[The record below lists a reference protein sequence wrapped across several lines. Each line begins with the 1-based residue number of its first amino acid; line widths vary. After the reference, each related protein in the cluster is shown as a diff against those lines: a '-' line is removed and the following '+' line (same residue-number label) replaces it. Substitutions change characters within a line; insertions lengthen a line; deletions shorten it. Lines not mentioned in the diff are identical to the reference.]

1 MRARKESFNG
11 FASSPPYE
19 DGVPAHKLMELNYK
33 NMIKALVSLED
44 EKNISEEVVLDA
56 LKEAMAK
63 AYKKNAE
70 LQDIDVVAEINEK
83 KKTIDLFQNY
93 TVVPTDDDVEDDELE
108 IGLAEAK
115 VFDANAEVGGII
127 RRPVEMTEMSR
138 AAVSIAKNVLR
149 QKIREAE
156 KVSVYN
162 EFIDKKDEMLLGEV
176 ESVKD
181 KFVLVNLGKTTALM
195 PRSAQIPNE
204 HLREGQQIR
213 VVIKE
218 VNRETKGSQVL
229 VSRAD
234 PMLVKR
240 LFEKEV
246 PEIYD
251 GTVEIKAIAREV
263 GDRTKMAV
271 ISHNP
276 DVDPIGACIGPKG
289 QRVQRIIEEL
299 KGEKID
305 IFTYSDDLTELVRN
319 ALAPA
324 EVIAVLPQSDGHNV
338 LVIVD
343 EDQLSLAIGKRGKN
357 ARLAVK
363 LINRN
368 IDIKTRRDIED
379 MGMDYDAMIAEAEA
393 RREEIRR
400 ENLRRETARKVEE
413 AKAKAAERL
422 EAGMKKLEALGG
434 KAEEEDNDYIPDEMM
449 DTLDDNVYEE
459 IDMTSDEKEEET
471 APVAEPVEVEETPAE
486 EEEIIEPVEETEEVS
501 EEDEEDVIE
510 ENAMEKKPESRKH
523 ANLEEM
529 AANNTYVSR
538 FEKLADTSKPKQD
551 TKFKKRFKKK
561 DEESNYKVSNKEL
574 EKQLKDKLAVSKA
587 AAKPV
592 YTEEEL
598 AEIEAQQE
606 AEEEREYD
614 IDYDE
619 YEDFYDEDD
628 N

>member
-1 MRARKESFNG
+1 
-11 FASSPPYE
+11 
-19 DGVPAHKLMELNYK
+19 MELNYK
-33 NMIKALVSLED
+33 NMLKALALVED
-44 EKNISEEVVLDA
+44 EKNISEEVILDA

-83 KKTIDLFQNY
+83 KKTIDLYQNY
-93 TVVPTDDDVEDDELE
+93 TVVASDDDVEDDELE

-115 VFDANAEVGGII
+115 EYDANAEVGGII

-162 EFIDKKDEMLLGEV
+162 EYIDKKDDMVLGEV

-181 KFVLVNLGKTTALM
+181 KFVLVNLGKATALM

-204 HLREGQQIR
+204 RLREGQQIR

-218 VNRETKGSQVL
+218 VNKETKGSQVL

-305 IFTYSDDLTELVRN
+305 IFTYSDDLTELVKN

-324 EVIAVLPQSDGHNV
+324 SVIAVIPQNDAHNL
-338 LVIVD
+338 LVIVE

-379 MGMDYDAMIAEAEA
+379 MGMDYDALIEEAEA

-400 ENLRRETARKVEE
+400 ENLRRENQRKIEE
-413 AKAKAAERL
+413 AKAKAEERIAEGHR
-422 EAGMKKLEALGG
+422 KLEALGG
-434 KAEEEDNDYIPDEMM
+434 KAEAEDDDFIPDEMM
-449 DTLDDNVYEE
+449 EGLDDRVYES
-459 IDMTSDEKEEET
+459 IDLSTNEESKEEE
-471 APVAEPVEVEETPAE
+471 PVIQEIEEVSEIEEEPAVEVVE
-486 EEEIIEPVEETEEVS
+486 EETEEDT
-501 EEDEEDVIE
+501 EEVFEET
-510 ENAMEKKPESRKH
+510 MEKKPESRKH

-551 TKFKKRFKKK
+551 TKFRKKNRKK
-561 DEESNYKVSNKEL
+561 DEESPYKVSNKEL
-574 EKQLKDKLAVSKA
+574 EKALKDKLAANKA
-587 AAKPV
+587 AAKPI

-598 AEIEAQQE
+598 AEIQAQQE

>member
-1 MRARKESFNG
+1 
-11 FASSPPYE
+11 
-19 DGVPAHKLMELNYK
+19 MELNYK
-33 NMIKALVSLED
+33 NMLKALALVED
-44 EKNISEEVVLDA
+44 EKNISEEVILDA

-83 KKTIDLFQNY
+83 KKTIDLYQNY
-93 TVVPTDDDVEDDELE
+93 TVVASDDDVEDDELE

-115 VFDANAEVGGII
+115 EYDANAEVGGII

-162 EFIDKKDEMLLGEV
+162 EYIDKKDDMVLGEV

-181 KFVLVNLGKTTALM
+181 KFVLVNLGKATALM

-204 HLREGQQIR
+204 RLREGQQIR

-218 VNRETKGSQVL
+218 VNKETKGSQVL

-305 IFTYSDDLTELVRN
+305 IFTYSDDLTELVKN

-324 EVIAVLPQSDGHNV
+324 SVIAVIPQNDAHNL
-338 LVIVD
+338 LVIVE

-379 MGMDYDAMIAEAEA
+379 MGMDYDALIEEAEA

-400 ENLRRETARKVEE
+400 ENLRRENQRKIEE
-413 AKAKAAERL
+413 AKAKAEERIAEGHR
-422 EAGMKKLEALGG
+422 KLEALGG
-434 KAEEEDNDYIPDEMM
+434 KAEAEDDDFIPDEMM
-449 DTLDDNVYEE
+449 EGLDDRVYES
-459 IDMTSDEKEEET
+459 IDLSTNEEGKEEE
-471 APVAEPVEVEETPAE
+471 PVIQEIEEVSEIEEEPAVEVVE
-486 EEEIIEPVEETEEVS
+486 EETEEDT
-501 EEDEEDVIE
+501 EEVFEET
-510 ENAMEKKPESRKH
+510 MEKKPESRKH

-551 TKFKKRFKKK
+551 TKFRKKNRKK
-561 DEESNYKVSNKEL
+561 DEESPYKVSNKEL
-574 EKQLKDKLAVSKA
+574 EKALKDKLAANKA
-587 AAKPV
+587 AAKPI

>member
-1 MRARKESFNG
+1 
-11 FASSPPYE
+11 
-19 DGVPAHKLMELNYK
+19 MELNYK
-33 NMIKALVSLED
+33 NMLKALALVED
-44 EKNISEEVVLDA
+44 EKNISEEVILDA

-83 KKTIDLFQNY
+83 KKTIDLYQNY
-93 TVVPTDDDVEDDELE
+93 TVVASDDDVEDDELE

-115 VFDANAEVGGII
+115 AYDANAQVGGII
-127 RRPVEMTEMSR
+127 RRPVEMTDMSR

-162 EFIDKKDEMLLGEV
+162 EYIDKKDDMVLGEV

-181 KFVLVNLGKTTALM
+181 KFVLVNLGKATALM

-204 HLREGQQIR
+204 RLREGQQIR

-218 VNRETKGSQVL
+218 VNKETKGSQVL

-305 IFTYSDDLTELVRN
+305 IFTYSDDLTELVKN

-324 EVIAVLPQSDGHNV
+324 SVIAVIPQSDAHNL
-338 LVIVD
+338 LVIVE

-379 MGMDYDAMIAEAEA
+379 MGMDYDALIEEAEA

-400 ENLRRETARKVEE
+400 ENLRRENQRKIEE
-413 AKAKAAERL
+413 AKAKAEERIAEGHR
-422 EAGMKKLEALGG
+422 KLEALGG
-434 KAEEEDNDYIPDEMM
+434 KAEAEDDDFIPDEMM
-449 DTLDDNVYEE
+449 EGLDDRLYES
-459 IDMTSDEKEEET
+459 IDLSTNEEGKEEE
-471 APVAEPVEVEETPAE
+471 PVIQEIEEVSETEEEPAVEVVE
-486 EEEIIEPVEETEEVS
+486 EETEEDT
-501 EEDEEDVIE
+501 EEVFEET
-510 ENAMEKKPESRKH
+510 MEKKPESRKH

-551 TKFKKRFKKK
+551 TKFRKKNRKK
-561 DEESNYKVSNKEL
+561 DEESPYKVSNKEL
-574 EKQLKDKLAVSKA
+574 EKALKDKLAANKA
-587 AAKPV
+587 AAKPI

>member
-1 MRARKESFNG
+1 
-11 FASSPPYE
+11 
-19 DGVPAHKLMELNYK
+19 MELNYK
-33 NMIKALVSLED
+33 NMLKALALVED
-44 EKNISEEVVLDA
+44 EKNISEEVILDA

-83 KKTIDLFQNY
+83 KKTIDLYQNY
-93 TVVPTDDDVEDDELE
+93 TVVASDDDVEDDELE

-115 VFDANAEVGGII
+115 AYDANAEVGGII

-162 EFIDKKDEMLLGEV
+162 EYIDKKDDMVLGEV

-181 KFVLVNLGKTTALM
+181 KFVLVNLGKATALM

-204 HLREGQQIR
+204 RLREGQQIR

-218 VNRETKGSQVL
+218 VNKETKGSQVL

-305 IFTYSDDLTELVRN
+305 IFTYSDDLTELVKN

-324 EVIAVLPQSDGHNV
+324 SVIAVIPQSDAHNL
-338 LVIVD
+338 LVIVE

-379 MGMDYDAMIAEAEA
+379 MGMDYDALIEEAEA

-400 ENLRRETARKVEE
+400 ENLRRENQRKIEE
-413 AKAKAAERL
+413 AKAKAEERIAEGHR
-422 EAGMKKLEALGG
+422 KLEALGG
-434 KAEEEDNDYIPDEMM
+434 KAEAEDDDFIPDEMM
-449 DTLDDNVYEE
+449 EGLDDRVYES
-459 IDMTSDEKEEET
+459 IDLSTNEEGKEEE
-471 APVAEPVEVEETPAE
+471 PVIQEIEEVSEIEEEPAVEVVE
-486 EEEIIEPVEETEEVS
+486 EETEEDT
-501 EEDEEDVIE
+501 EEVFEET
-510 ENAMEKKPESRKH
+510 MEKKPESRKH

-551 TKFKKRFKKK
+551 TKFRKKNRKK
-561 DEESNYKVSNKEL
+561 DEESPYKVSNKEL
-574 EKQLKDKLAVSKA
+574 EKALKDKLAANKA
-587 AAKPV
+587 AAKPI

>member
-1 MRARKESFNG
+1 
-11 FASSPPYE
+11 
-19 DGVPAHKLMELNYK
+19 MELNYK
-33 NMIKALVSLED
+33 NMIKALALVED
-44 EKNISEEVVLDA
+44 EKNISEEVILDA

-83 KKTIDLFQNY
+83 KKTIDLYQNY
-93 TVVPTDDDVEDDELE
+93 TVVASDDDVEDDELE

-115 VFDANAEVGGII
+115 AYDANAEVGGII
-127 RRPVEMTEMSR
+127 RRPVEMTDMSR

-162 EFIDKKDEMLLGEV
+162 EYIDKKDDMVLGEV

-181 KFVLVNLGKTTALM
+181 KFVLVNLGKATALM

-204 HLREGQQIR
+204 RLREGQQIR

-218 VNRETKGSQVL
+218 VNKETKGSQVL

-305 IFTYSDDLTELVRN
+305 IFTYSDDLTELVKN

-324 EVIAVLPQSDGHNV
+324 SVIAVIPQSDAHNL
-338 LVIVD
+338 LVIVE

-379 MGMDYDAMIAEAEA
+379 MGMDYDALIEEAEA

-400 ENLRRETARKVEE
+400 ENLRRENQRKIEE
-413 AKAKAAERL
+413 AKAKAEERIAEGHR
-422 EAGMKKLEALGG
+422 KLEALGG
-434 KAEEEDNDYIPDEMM
+434 KAEAEDDDFIPDEMM
-449 DTLDDNVYEE
+449 EGLDDRVYES
-459 IDMTSDEKEEET
+459 IDLSTNEEGKEEE
-471 APVAEPVEVEETPAE
+471 PVIQEIEEVSETEEEPAVEVVE
-486 EEEIIEPVEETEEVS
+486 EETEEDT
-501 EEDEEDVIE
+501 EEVFEET
-510 ENAMEKKPESRKH
+510 MEKKPESRKH

-551 TKFKKRFKKK
+551 TKFRKKNRKK
-561 DEESNYKVSNKEL
+561 DEESPYKVSNKEL
-574 EKQLKDKLAVSKA
+574 EKALKDKLAANKA
-587 AAKPV
+587 AAKPI

>member
-1 MRARKESFNG
+1 
-11 FASSPPYE
+11 
-19 DGVPAHKLMELNYK
+19 MELNYK
-33 NMIKALVSLED
+33 NMLKALALVED
-44 EKNISEEVVLDA
+44 EKNISEEVILDA

-83 KKTIDLFQNY
+83 KKTIDLYQNY
-93 TVVPTDDDVEDDELE
+93 TVVASDDDVEDDELE

-115 VFDANAEVGGII
+115 AYDANAEVGGII

-162 EFIDKKDEMLLGEV
+162 EYIDKKDDMVLGEV

-181 KFVLVNLGKTTALM
+181 KFVLVNLGKATALM

-204 HLREGQQIR
+204 RLREGQQIR

-218 VNRETKGSQVL
+218 VNKETKGSQVL

-305 IFTYSDDLTELVRN
+305 IFTYSDDLTELVKN

-324 EVIAVLPQSDGHNV
+324 SVIAVIPQSDAHNL
-338 LVIVD
+338 LVIVE

-379 MGMDYDAMIAEAEA
+379 MGMDYDALIEEAEA
-393 RREEIRR
+393 RREEIIR
-400 ENLRRETARKVEE
+400 ENLRRENQRKIEE
-413 AKAKAAERL
+413 AKAKAEERIAEGHR
-422 EAGMKKLEALGG
+422 KLEALGG
-434 KAEEEDNDYIPDEMM
+434 KAEAEDDDFIPDEMM
-449 DTLDDNVYEE
+449 EGLDDRVYES
-459 IDMTSDEKEEET
+459 IDLSTNEEGKEEE
-471 APVAEPVEVEETPAE
+471 PVIQEIEEVSETEEEPAVEVVE
-486 EEEIIEPVEETEEVS
+486 EETEEDT
-501 EEDEEDVIE
+501 EEVFEET
-510 ENAMEKKPESRKH
+510 MEKKPESRKH

-551 TKFKKRFKKK
+551 TKFRKKNRKK
-561 DEESNYKVSNKEL
+561 DEESPYKVSNKEL
-574 EKQLKDKLAVSKA
+574 EKALKDKLAANKA
-587 AAKPV
+587 AAKPI

>member
-1 MRARKESFNG
+1 
-11 FASSPPYE
+11 
-19 DGVPAHKLMELNYK
+19 MELNYK
-33 NMIKALVSLED
+33 NMLKALALVED
-44 EKNISEEVVLDA
+44 EKNISEEVILDA

-83 KKTIDLFQNY
+83 KKTIDLYQNY
-93 TVVPTDDDVEDDELE
+93 TVVASDDDVEDDELE

-115 VFDANAEVGGII
+115 AYDANAEVGGII

-162 EFIDKKDEMLLGEV
+162 EYIDKKDDMVLGEV

-181 KFVLVNLGKTTALM
+181 KFVLVNLGKATALM

-204 HLREGQQIR
+204 RLREGQQIR

-218 VNRETKGSQVL
+218 VNKETKGSQVL

-305 IFTYSDDLTELVRN
+305 IFTYSDDLTELVKN

-324 EVIAVLPQSDGHNV
+324 SVIAVIPQSDVHNL
-338 LVIVD
+338 LVIVE

-379 MGMDYDAMIAEAEA
+379 MGMDYDALIEEAEA

-400 ENLRRETARKVEE
+400 ENLRRENQRKIEE
-413 AKAKAAERL
+413 AKAKAEERIAEGHR
-422 EAGMKKLEALGG
+422 KLEALGG
-434 KAEEEDNDYIPDEMM
+434 KAEAEDDDFIPDEMM
-449 DTLDDNVYEE
+449 EGLDDRVYES
-459 IDMTSDEKEEET
+459 IDLSTNEEGKEEE
-471 APVAEPVEVEETPAE
+471 PVIQEIEEVSETEEEPAVEVVE
-486 EEEIIEPVEETEEVS
+486 EETEEDT
-501 EEDEEDVIE
+501 EEVFEET
-510 ENAMEKKPESRKH
+510 MEKKPESRKH

-551 TKFKKRFKKK
+551 TKFRKKNRKK
-561 DEESNYKVSNKEL
+561 DEESPYKVSNKEL
-574 EKQLKDKLAVSKA
+574 EKALKDKLAANKA
-587 AAKPV
+587 AAKPI

>member
-1 MRARKESFNG
+1 
-11 FASSPPYE
+11 
-19 DGVPAHKLMELNYK
+19 MELNYK
-33 NMIKALVSLED
+33 NMLKALALVED
-44 EKNISEEVVLDA
+44 EKNISEEVILDA

-83 KKTIDLFQNY
+83 KKTIDLYQNY
-93 TVVPTDDDVEDDELE
+93 TVVASDDDVEDDELE

-115 VFDANAEVGGII
+115 AYDANAEVGGII

-162 EFIDKKDEMLLGEV
+162 EYIDKKDDMVLGEV

-181 KFVLVNLGKTTALM
+181 KFVLVNLGKATALM

-204 HLREGQQIR
+204 RLREGQQIR

-218 VNRETKGSQVL
+218 VNKETKGSQVL

-305 IFTYSDDLTELVRN
+305 IFTYSDDLTELVKN

-324 EVIAVLPQSDGHNV
+324 SVIAVIPQSDAHN
-338 LVIVD
+338 LLIIVE

-379 MGMDYDAMIAEAEA
+379 MGMDYDALIEEAEA

-400 ENLRRETARKVEE
+400 ENLRRENQRKIEE
-413 AKAKAAERL
+413 AKAKAEERIAEGHR
-422 EAGMKKLEALGG
+422 KLEALGG
-434 KAEEEDNDYIPDEMM
+434 KAEAEDDDFIPDEMM
-449 DTLDDNVYEE
+449 EGLDDRVYES
-459 IDMTSDEKEEET
+459 IDLSTNEEGKEEE
-471 APVAEPVEVEETPAE
+471 PVIQEIEEVSETEEEPAVEVVE
-486 EEEIIEPVEETEEVS
+486 EETEEDT
-501 EEDEEDVIE
+501 EEVFEET
-510 ENAMEKKPESRKH
+510 MEKKPESRKH

-551 TKFKKRFKKK
+551 TKFRKKNRKK
-561 DEESNYKVSNKEL
+561 DEESPYKVSNKEL
-574 EKQLKDKLAVSKA
+574 EKALKDKLAANKA
-587 AAKPV
+587 AAKPI

>member
-1 MRARKESFNG
+1 
-11 FASSPPYE
+11 
-19 DGVPAHKLMELNYK
+19 MELNYK
-33 NMIKALVSLED
+33 NMIKALSLVED
-44 EKNISEEVVLDA
+44 EKNISEDVILDA

-93 TVVPTDDDVEDDELE
+93 VVVPSDDDVEDDELE

-115 VFDANAEVGGII
+115 EYDPDVEVGGTI

-156 KVSVYN
+156 KVAVYD
-162 EFIDKKDEMLLGEV
+162 EYIDKKDEMVLGEV

-204 HLREGQQIR
+204 YLREGQQIR

-289 QRVQRIIEEL
+289 QRVQKIIEEL

-324 EVIAVLPQSDGHNV
+324 EVIAVIPREDSHNL

-343 EDQLSLAIGKRGKN
+343 ESQLSLAIGKRGKN

-368 IDIKTRRDIED
+368 IDIKTKKDIEE
-379 MGMDYDAMIAEAEA
+379 MGLDYDEMIASAEA
-393 RREEIRR
+393 RREEIRL
-400 ENLRRETARKVEE
+400 ENLRKENLRKVEE
-413 AKAKAAERL
+413 AKAQAEERIAA
-422 EAGMKKLEALGG
+422 GVKKLEKLGS
-434 KAEEEDNDYIPDEMM
+434 KADMEDEGFIPEEMQEV
-449 DTLDDNVYEE
+449 LSDNVYNEME
-459 IDMTSDEKEEET
+459 NSADKEETVESEQ
-471 APVAEPVEVEETPAE
+471 AEESAVEPVTETEETPVSEESAE
-486 EEEIIEPVEETEEVS
+486 LEESEEETEES
-501 EEDEEDVIE
+501 
-510 ENAMEKKPESRKH
+510 AEKKAESRKH

-551 TKFKKRFKKK
+551 TKFKKKFKKK
-561 DEESNYKVSNKEL
+561 DEENPYKVSNKEL
-574 EKQLKDKLAVSKA
+574 EKQLKDKLANKNA
-587 AAKPV
+587 NKPV
-592 YTEEEL
+592 YTDEEL

-606 AEEEREYD
+606 AEEQKEYD

>member
-1 MRARKESFNG
+1 
-11 FASSPPYE
+11 
-19 DGVPAHKLMELNYK
+19 MELNYK
-33 NMIKALVSLED
+33 NMLKALALVED
-44 EKNISEEVVLDA
+44 EKNISEEVILDA

-83 KKTIDLFQNY
+83 KKTIDLYQNY
-93 TVVPTDDDVEDDELE
+93 TVVASDDDVEDDELE

-115 VFDANAEVGGII
+115 AYDANAEVGGII
-127 RRPVEMTEMSR
+127 RRPVEMTDMSR

-162 EFIDKKDEMLLGEV
+162 EYIDKKDDMVLGEV

-181 KFVLVNLGKTTALM
+181 KFVLVNLGKATALM

-204 HLREGQQIR
+204 RLREGQQIR

-218 VNRETKGSQVL
+218 VNKETKGSQVL

-305 IFTYSDDLTELVRN
+305 IFTYSDDLTELVKN

-324 EVIAVLPQSDGHNV
+324 SVIAVIPQSDAHNL
-338 LVIVD
+338 LVIVE

-379 MGMDYDAMIAEAEA
+379 MGMDYDALIEEAEA

-400 ENLRRETARKVEE
+400 ENLRRENQRKIEE
-413 AKAKAAERL
+413 AKAMAEERIA
-422 EAGMKKLEALGG
+422 EGHRKLEALGG
-434 KAEEEDNDYIPDEMM
+434 KAEAEDDDFIPDEMM
-449 DTLDDNVYEE
+449 EGLDDRVYES
-459 IDMTSDEKEEET
+459 IDLSTNEEGKEEE
-471 APVAEPVEVEETPAE
+471 PVIQEIEEVSETEEEPAVEVVE
-486 EEEIIEPVEETEEVS
+486 EETEEDT
-501 EEDEEDVIE
+501 EEVFEET
-510 ENAMEKKPESRKH
+510 MEKKPESRKH

-551 TKFKKRFKKK
+551 TKFRKKNRKK
-561 DEESNYKVSNKEL
+561 DEESPYKVSNKEL
-574 EKQLKDKLAVSKA
+574 EKALKDKLAANKA
-587 AAKPV
+587 AAKPI

>member
-1 MRARKESFNG
+1 
-11 FASSPPYE
+11 
-19 DGVPAHKLMELNYK
+19 MELNYK
-33 NMIKALVSLED
+33 NMLKALALVED
-44 EKNISEEVVLDA
+44 EKNISEEVILDA

-83 KKTIDLFQNY
+83 KKTIDLYQNY
-93 TVVPTDDDVEDDELE
+93 TVVASDDDVEDDELE

-115 VFDANAEVGGII
+115 EYDANAQVGGII

-162 EFIDKKDEMLLGEV
+162 EYIDKKDDMVLGEV

-181 KFVLVNLGKTTALM
+181 KFVLVNLGKATALM

-204 HLREGQQIR
+204 RLREGQQIR

-218 VNRETKGSQVL
+218 VNKETKGSQVL

-305 IFTYSDDLTELVRN
+305 IFTYSDDLTELVKN

-324 EVIAVLPQSDGHNV
+324 SVIAVIPQSDAHNL
-338 LVIVD
+338 LVIVE

-379 MGMDYDAMIAEAEA
+379 MGMDYDALIEEAEA

-400 ENLRRETARKVEE
+400 ENLRRENQRKIEE
-413 AKAKAAERL
+413 AKAKAEERIAEGHR
-422 EAGMKKLEALGG
+422 KLEALGG
-434 KAEEEDNDYIPDEMM
+434 KAEAEDDDFIPDEMM
-449 DTLDDNVYEE
+449 EGLDDRVYES
-459 IDMTSDEKEEET
+459 IDLSTNEEGKEEE
-471 APVAEPVEVEETPAE
+471 PVIQEIEEVSETEEEPAVEVVE
-486 EEEIIEPVEETEEVS
+486 EETEEDT
-501 EEDEEDVIE
+501 EEVFEET
-510 ENAMEKKPESRKH
+510 MEKKPESRKH

-551 TKFKKRFKKK
+551 TKFRKKNRKK
-561 DEESNYKVSNKEL
+561 DEESPYKVSNKEL
-574 EKQLKDKLAVSKA
+574 EKALKDKLAANKA
-587 AAKPV
+587 AAKPI

-598 AEIEAQQE
+598 AEIQAQQE

>member
-1 MRARKESFNG
+1 
-11 FASSPPYE
+11 
-19 DGVPAHKLMELNYK
+19 MELNYK
-33 NMIKALVSLED
+33 NMLKALALVED
-44 EKNISEEVVLDA
+44 EKNISEEVILDA

-83 KKTIDLFQNY
+83 KKTIDLYQNY
-93 TVVPTDDDVEDDELE
+93 TVVASDDDVEDDELE

-115 VFDANAEVGGII
+115 AYDANAEVGGII

-162 EFIDKKDEMLLGEV
+162 EYIDKKDDMVLGEV

-181 KFVLVNLGKTTALM
+181 KFVLVNLGKATALM

-204 HLREGQQIR
+204 RLREGQQIR

-218 VNRETKGSQVL
+218 VNKETKGSQVL

-305 IFTYSDDLTELVRN
+305 IFTYSDDLTELVKN

-324 EVIAVLPQSDGHNV
+324 SVIAVIPQSDAHNL
-338 LVIVD
+338 LVIVE

-379 MGMDYDAMIAEAEA
+379 MGMDYDALIEEAEA

-400 ENLRRETARKVEE
+400 ENLRRENQRKIEE
-413 AKAKAAERL
+413 AKAKAEERIAEGHR
-422 EAGMKKLEALGG
+422 KLEALGG
-434 KAEEEDNDYIPDEMM
+434 KAEAEDDDFIPDEMM
-449 DTLDDNVYEE
+449 EGLDDRVYES
-459 IDMTSDEKEEET
+459 IDLSTNEEGKEEE
-471 APVAEPVEVEETPAE
+471 PVIQ
-486 EEEIIEPVEETEEVS
+486 EIEEVS
-501 EEDEEDVIE
+501 EIEEEPAVEVVEEDTE
-510 ENAMEKKPESRKH
+510 EDTEEVFEETMEKKPESRKH

-551 TKFKKRFKKK
+551 TKFRKKNRKK
-561 DEESNYKVSNKEL
+561 DEESPYKVSNKEL
-574 EKQLKDKLAVSKA
+574 EKALKDKLAANKA
-587 AAKPV
+587 AAKPI

>member
-1 MRARKESFNG
+1 
-11 FASSPPYE
+11 
-19 DGVPAHKLMELNYK
+19 MELNYK
-33 NMIKALVSLED
+33 NMLKALALVED
-44 EKNISEEVVLDA
+44 EKNISEEVILDA

-83 KKTIDLFQNY
+83 KKTIDLYQNY
-93 TVVPTDDDVEDDELE
+93 TVVASDDDVEDDELE

-115 VFDANAEVGGII
+115 AYDANAEVGGII
-127 RRPVEMTEMSR
+127 RRPVEMTDMSR

-162 EFIDKKDEMLLGEV
+162 EYIDKKDDMVLGEV

-181 KFVLVNLGKTTALM
+181 KFVLVNLGKATALM

-204 HLREGQQIR
+204 RLREGQQIR

-218 VNRETKGSQVL
+218 VNKETKGSQVL

-305 IFTYSDDLTELVRN
+305 IFTYSDDLTELVKN

-324 EVIAVLPQSDGHNV
+324 SVIAVIPQSDAHNL
-338 LVIVD
+338 LVIVE

-379 MGMDYDAMIAEAEA
+379 MGMDYDALIEEAEA

-400 ENLRRETARKVEE
+400 ENLRRENQRKIEE
-413 AKAKAAERL
+413 AKAKAEERIAEGHR
-422 EAGMKKLEALGG
+422 KLEALGG
-434 KAEEEDNDYIPDEMM
+434 KAEAEDDDFIPDEMM
-449 DTLDDNVYEE
+449 EGLDDRVYES
-459 IDMTSDEKEEET
+459 IDLSTNEEGKEEE
-471 APVAEPVEVEETPAE
+471 PVIQEIEEVSETEEEPAVEVVE
-486 EEEIIEPVEETEEVS
+486 EETEEDT
-501 EEDEEDVIE
+501 EEVFEET
-510 ENAMEKKPESRKH
+510 MEKKPESRKH

-529 AANNTYVSR
+529 ADNNTYVSR

-551 TKFKKRFKKK
+551 TKFRKKNRKK
-561 DEESNYKVSNKEL
+561 DEESPYKVSNKEL
-574 EKQLKDKLAVSKA
+574 EKALKDKLAANKA
-587 AAKPV
+587 AAKPI

-598 AEIEAQQE
+598 AEIQAQQE

>member
-1 MRARKESFNG
+1 
-11 FASSPPYE
+11 
-19 DGVPAHKLMELNYK
+19 MELNYK
-33 NMIKALVSLED
+33 NMLKALALVED
-44 EKNISEEVVLDA
+44 EKNISEEVILDA

-83 KKTIDLFQNY
+83 KKTIDLYQNY
-93 TVVPTDDDVEDDELE
+93 TVVASDDDVEDDELE

-115 VFDANAEVGGII
+115 AYDANAQVGGII

-162 EFIDKKDEMLLGEV
+162 EYIDKKDDMVLGEV

-181 KFVLVNLGKTTALM
+181 KFVLVNLGKATALM

-204 HLREGQQIR
+204 RLREGQQIR

-218 VNRETKGSQVL
+218 VNKETKGSQVL

-305 IFTYSDDLTELVRN
+305 IFTYSDDLTELVKN

-324 EVIAVLPQSDGHNV
+324 SVIAVIPQSDAHNL
-338 LVIVD
+338 LVIVE

-379 MGMDYDAMIAEAEA
+379 MGMDYDALIEEAEA

-400 ENLRRETARKVEE
+400 ENLRRENQRKIEE
-413 AKAKAAERL
+413 AKAKAEERIAEGHR
-422 EAGMKKLEALGG
+422 KLEALGG
-434 KAEEEDNDYIPDEMM
+434 KAEAEDDDFIPDEMM
-449 DTLDDNVYEE
+449 EGLDDRVYES
-459 IDMTSDEKEEET
+459 IDLSANEEGKEEE
-471 APVAEPVEVEETPAE
+471 PVIQEIEEVSETEEEPAVEVVE
-486 EEEIIEPVEETEEVS
+486 EETEEDT
-501 EEDEEDVIE
+501 EEVFEET
-510 ENAMEKKPESRKH
+510 MEKKPESRKH

-551 TKFKKRFKKK
+551 TKFRKKNRKK
-561 DEESNYKVSNKEL
+561 DEESPYKVSNKEL
-574 EKQLKDKLAVSKA
+574 EKALKDKLAANKA
-587 AAKPV
+587 AAKPI

-598 AEIEAQQE
+598 AEIQAQQE

>member
-1 MRARKESFNG
+1 
-11 FASSPPYE
+11 
-19 DGVPAHKLMELNYK
+19 MELNYK
-33 NMIKALVSLED
+33 NMLKALALVED
-44 EKNISEEVVLDA
+44 EKNISEEVILDA

-83 KKTIDLFQNY
+83 KKTIDLYQNY
-93 TVVPTDDDVEDDELE
+93 TVVASDDDVEDDELE

-115 VFDANAEVGGII
+115 AYDANAQVGGII
-127 RRPVEMTEMSR
+127 RRPVEMTDMSR

-162 EFIDKKDEMLLGEV
+162 EYIDKKDDMVLGEV

-181 KFVLVNLGKTTALM
+181 KFVLVNLGKATALM

-204 HLREGQQIR
+204 RLREGQQIR

-218 VNRETKGSQVL
+218 VNKETKGSQVL

-305 IFTYSDDLTELVRN
+305 IFTYSDDLTELVKN

-324 EVIAVLPQSDGHNV
+324 SVIAVIPQSDAHNL
-338 LVIVD
+338 LVIVE

-379 MGMDYDAMIAEAEA
+379 MGMDYDALIEEAEA

-400 ENLRRETARKVEE
+400 ENLRRENQRKIEE
-413 AKAKAAERL
+413 AKAKAEERIAEGHR
-422 EAGMKKLEALGG
+422 KLEALGG
-434 KAEEEDNDYIPDEMM
+434 KAEAEDDDFIPDEMM
-449 DTLDDNVYEE
+449 EGLDDRVYES
-459 IDMTSDEKEEET
+459 IDLSANEEGKEEE
-471 APVAEPVEVEETPAE
+471 PVIQEIEEVSETEEEPAVEVVE
-486 EEEIIEPVEETEEVS
+486 EETEEDT
-501 EEDEEDVIE
+501 EEVFEET
-510 ENAMEKKPESRKH
+510 MEKKPESRKH

-551 TKFKKRFKKK
+551 TKFRKKNRKK
-561 DEESNYKVSNKEL
+561 DEESPYKVSNKEL
-574 EKQLKDKLAVSKA
+574 EKALKDKLAANKA
-587 AAKPV
+587 AAKPI

>member
-1 MRARKESFNG
+1 
-11 FASSPPYE
+11 
-19 DGVPAHKLMELNYK
+19 MELNYK
-33 NMIKALVSLED
+33 NMIKAFSLVED
-44 EKNISEEVVLDA
+44 EKNISEEVIREA

-83 KKTIDLFQNY
+83 KKTIDLYQNY
-93 TVVPTDDDVEDDELE
+93 TVVASDDDVEDDELE

-115 VFDANAEVGGII
+115 EYDANAEVGGII

-162 EFIDKKDEMLLGEV
+162 EYIDKKDEMVLGEV

-204 HLREGQQIR
+204 YLREGQQVR

-271 ISHNP
+271 VSHNP

-289 QRVQRIIEEL
+289 SRVQKIIEEL

-305 IFTYSDDLTELVRN
+305 IFTYSDDLTELVKN

-324 EVIAVLPQSDGHNV
+324 EVIAVIPREDSHNL

-343 EDQLSLAIGKRGKN
+343 ESQLSLAIGKRGKN

-363 LINRN
+363 LINHN
-368 IDIKTRRDIED
+368 IDIKTRKDVEA
-379 MGMDYDAMIAEAEA
+379 MGLDYDALVAEAEA
-393 RREEIRR
+393 RREEIRL
-400 ENLRRETARKVEE
+400 ENLRKENLRKQEE
-413 AKAKAAERL
+413 AKAKVDERIAEG
-422 EAGMKKLEALGG
+422 AKKLERLGNSAE
-434 KAEEEDNDYIPDEMM
+434 AEEDGFIPEEMQEEI
-449 DTLDDNVYEE
+449 TDNVYTEM
-459 IDMTSDEKEEET
+459 DMNTSDKEENEETNEVIETVHEET
-471 APVAEPVEVEETPAE
+471 AEENTDEEVTSAEVVEEENTD
-486 EEEIIEPVEETEEVS
+486 
-501 EEDEEDVIE
+501 ED
-510 ENAMEKKPESRKH
+510 MEKKTESRKH

-538 FEKLADTSKPKQD
+538 FEKLADTNKPKQD
-551 TKFKKRFKKK
+551 TKFKKKFKKK
-561 DEESNYKVSNKEL
+561 DEESPYKVSNKEL
-574 EKQLKDKLAVSKA
+574 EKQLKDKLANKEA
-587 AAKPV
+587 NKPI

-598 AEIEAQQE
+598 AEIEAQRE
-606 AEEEREYD
+606 AEEEKEYD

>member
-1 MRARKESFNG
+1 
-11 FASSPPYE
+11 
-19 DGVPAHKLMELNYK
+19 MELNYK
-33 NMIKALVSLED
+33 NMLKALALVED
-44 EKNISEEVVLDA
+44 EKNISEEVILDA

-83 KKTIDLFQNY
+83 KKTIDLYQNY
-93 TVVPTDDDVEDDELE
+93 TVVASDDDVEDDELE

-115 VFDANAEVGGII
+115 AYDANAEVGGII

-162 EFIDKKDEMLLGEV
+162 EYIDKKDDMVLGEV

-181 KFVLVNLGKTTALM
+181 KFVLVNLGKATALM

-204 HLREGQQIR
+204 RLREGQQIR

-218 VNRETKGSQVL
+218 VNKETKGSQVL

-305 IFTYSDDLTELVRN
+305 IFTYSDDLTELVKN

-324 EVIAVLPQSDGHNV
+324 SVIAVIPQSDAHNL
-338 LVIVD
+338 LVIVE

-379 MGMDYDAMIAEAEA
+379 MGMNYDALIEEAEA

-400 ENLRRETARKVEE
+400 ENLRRENQRKIEE
-413 AKAKAAERL
+413 AKAKAEERIAEGHR
-422 EAGMKKLEALGG
+422 KLEALGG
-434 KAEEEDNDYIPDEMM
+434 KAEAEDDDFIPDEMM
-449 DTLDDNVYEE
+449 EGLDDRVYES
-459 IDMTSDEKEEET
+459 IDLSTNEEGKEEE
-471 APVAEPVEVEETPAE
+471 PVIQEIEEVSEIEEEPAVEVVE
-486 EEEIIEPVEETEEVS
+486 EETEEDT
-501 EEDEEDVIE
+501 EEVFEET
-510 ENAMEKKPESRKH
+510 MEKKPESRKH

-551 TKFKKRFKKK
+551 TKFRKKNRKK
-561 DEESNYKVSNKEL
+561 DEESPYKVSNKEL
-574 EKQLKDKLAVSKA
+574 EKALKDKLAANKA
-587 AAKPV
+587 AAKPI

>member
-1 MRARKESFNG
+1 
-11 FASSPPYE
+11 
-19 DGVPAHKLMELNYK
+19 MELNYK
-33 NMIKALVSLED
+33 NMLKALALVED
-44 EKNISEEVVLDA
+44 EKNISEEVILDA

-83 KKTIDLFQNY
+83 KKTIDLYQNY
-93 TVVPTDDDVEDDELE
+93 TVVASDDDVEDDELE

-115 VFDANAEVGGII
+115 AYDANAEVGGII

-162 EFIDKKDEMLLGEV
+162 EYIDKKDDMVLGEV

-181 KFVLVNLGKTTALM
+181 KFVLVNLGKATALM

-204 HLREGQQIR
+204 RLREGQQIR

-218 VNRETKGSQVL
+218 VNKETKGSQVL

-305 IFTYSDDLTELVRN
+305 IFTYSDDLTELVKN

-324 EVIAVLPQSDGHNV
+324 SVIAVIPQSDAHNL
-338 LVIVD
+338 LVIVE

-393 RREEIRR
+393 RREEIRL
-400 ENLRRETARKVEE
+400 ENLRRENARKVEE
-413 AKAKAAERL
+413 AKAKAEERIA
-422 EAGMKKLEALGG
+422 AGHRKLEALGG
-434 KAEEEDNDYIPDEMM
+434 KAMAEDDDFIPDEMM
-449 DTLDDNVYEE
+449 EGLDDRVYES
-459 IDMTSDEKEEET
+459 IDLSANEEGKEEE
-471 APVAEPVEVEETPAE
+471 PVIQEIEEVSETEEEPAVEVVE
-486 EEEIIEPVEETEEVS
+486 EETEEDT
-501 EEDEEDVIE
+501 EEVFEET
-510 ENAMEKKPESRKH
+510 MEKKPESRKH

-551 TKFKKRFKKK
+551 TKFRKKNRKK
-561 DEESNYKVSNKEL
+561 DEESPYKVSNKEL
-574 EKQLKDKLAVSKA
+574 EKALKDKLAANKA
-587 AAKPV
+587 AAKPI

>member
-1 MRARKESFNG
+1 
-11 FASSPPYE
+11 
-19 DGVPAHKLMELNYK
+19 MELNYK
-33 NMIKALVSLED
+33 NMLKALALVED
-44 EKNISEEVVLDA
+44 EKNISEEVILDA

-83 KKTIDLFQNY
+83 KKTIDLYQNY
-93 TVVPTDDDVEDDELE
+93 TVVASDDDVEDDELE

-115 VFDANAEVGGII
+115 AYDANAQVGGII

-162 EFIDKKDEMLLGEV
+162 EYIDKKDDMVLGEV

-181 KFVLVNLGKTTALM
+181 KFVLVNLGKATALM

-204 HLREGQQIR
+204 RLREGQQIR

-218 VNRETKGSQVL
+218 VNKETKGSQVL

-305 IFTYSDDLTELVRN
+305 IFTYSDDLTELVKN

-324 EVIAVLPQSDGHNV
+324 SVIAVIPQSDAHNL
-338 LVIVD
+338 LVIVE

-379 MGMDYDAMIAEAEA
+379 MGMDYDALIEEAEA

-400 ENLRRETARKVEE
+400 ENLRRENQRKIEE
-413 AKAKAAERL
+413 AKAKAEERIAEGHR
-422 EAGMKKLEALGG
+422 KLEALGG
-434 KAEEEDNDYIPDEMM
+434 KAEAEDDDFIPDEMM
-449 DTLDDNVYEE
+449 EGLDDRVYES
-459 IDMTSDEKEEET
+459 IDLSTNEEGKEEE
-471 APVAEPVEVEETPAE
+471 PVIQEIEEVSEIEEEPAVEVVE
-486 EEEIIEPVEETEEVS
+486 EETEEDT
-501 EEDEEDVIE
+501 EEVFEET
-510 ENAMEKKPESRKH
+510 MEKKPESRKH

-551 TKFKKRFKKK
+551 TKFRKKNRKK
-561 DEESNYKVSNKEL
+561 DEESPYKVSNKEL
-574 EKQLKDKLAVSKA
+574 EKALKDKLAANKA
-587 AAKPV
+587 AAKPI

>member
-1 MRARKESFNG
+1 
-11 FASSPPYE
+11 
-19 DGVPAHKLMELNYK
+19 MELNYK
-33 NMIKALVSLED
+33 NMIKALALVED
-44 EKNISEEVVLDA
+44 EKNISEEVILDA

-83 KKTIDLFQNY
+83 KKTIDLYQNY
-93 TVVPTDDDVEDDELE
+93 TVVASDDDVEDDELE

-115 VFDANAEVGGII
+115 EYDSNAEVGGTI

-162 EFIDKKDEMLLGEV
+162 EYIDKKDDMVLGEV

-181 KFVLVNLGKTTALM
+181 KFILVNLGKTTALM

-204 HLREGQQIR
+204 RMYEGQQIR

-246 PEIYD
+246 PEIYE

-289 QRVQRIIEEL
+289 QRVQRVIEEL

-305 IFTYSDDLTELVRN
+305 IFTYSDDLTELVKN

-324 EVIAVLPQSDGHNV
+324 EVIAVIPQNDAHNL

-379 MGMDYDAMIAEAEA
+379 MGMDYDALIEEAEA

-400 ENLRRETARKVEE
+400 ENLRRENQRKIEE
-413 AKAKAAERL
+413 AKAKAEERIAEGHR
-422 EAGMKKLEALGG
+422 KLEALGG
-434 KAEEEDNDYIPDEMM
+434 KAEAEDDDFIPDEMM
-449 DTLDDNVYEE
+449 EGLDDRVYES
-459 IDMTSDEKEEET
+459 IDLSANEEGKEEE
-471 APVAEPVEVEETPAE
+471 PVIQEIEEVSETEEEPAVEVVE
-486 EEEIIEPVEETEEVS
+486 EETEEDT
-501 EEDEEDVIE
+501 EEVFEET
-510 ENAMEKKPESRKH
+510 MEKKPESRKH

-551 TKFKKRFKKK
+551 TKFRKKNRKK
-561 DEESNYKVSNKEL
+561 DEESPYKVSNKEL
-574 EKQLKDKLAVSKA
+574 EKALKDKLAANKA
-587 AAKPV
+587 AAKPI

>member
-1 MRARKESFNG
+1 
-11 FASSPPYE
+11 
-19 DGVPAHKLMELNYK
+19 MELNYK
-33 NMIKALVSLED
+33 NMLKALALVED
-44 EKNISEEVVLDA
+44 EKNISEEVILDA

-83 KKTIDLFQNY
+83 KKTIDLYQNY
-93 TVVPTDDDVEDDELE
+93 TVVASDDDVEDDELE

-115 VFDANAEVGGII
+115 AYDANAQVGGII

-162 EFIDKKDEMLLGEV
+162 EYIDKKDDMVLGEV

-181 KFVLVNLGKTTALM
+181 KFVLVNLGKATALM

-204 HLREGQQIR
+204 RLREGQQIR

-218 VNRETKGSQVL
+218 VNKETKGSQVL

-305 IFTYSDDLTELVRN
+305 IFTYSDDLTELVKN

-324 EVIAVLPQSDGHNV
+324 SVIAVIPQSDAHNL
-338 LVIVD
+338 LVIVE

-379 MGMDYDAMIAEAEA
+379 MGMDYDALIEEAEA

-400 ENLRRETARKVEE
+400 ENLRRENQRKIEE
-413 AKAKAAERL
+413 AKAKAEERIAEGHR
-422 EAGMKKLEALGG
+422 KLEALGG
-434 KAEEEDNDYIPDEMM
+434 KAEAEDDDFIPDEMM
-449 DTLDDNVYEE
+449 EGLDDRVYES
-459 IDMTSDEKEEET
+459 IDLSANEEGKEEE
-471 APVAEPVEVEETPAE
+471 PVIQ
-486 EEEIIEPVEETEEVS
+486 EIEEVS
-501 EEDEEDVIE
+501 ETEEEPAVEVVEEDTE
-510 ENAMEKKPESRKH
+510 EDTEEVFEETMEKKPESRKH

-551 TKFKKRFKKK
+551 TKFRKKNRKK
-561 DEESNYKVSNKEL
+561 DEESPYKVSNKEL
-574 EKQLKDKLAVSKA
+574 EKALKDKLAANKA
-587 AAKPV
+587 AAKPI

>member
-1 MRARKESFNG
+1 
-11 FASSPPYE
+11 
-19 DGVPAHKLMELNYK
+19 MELNYK
-33 NMIKALVSLED
+33 NMIKALALVED
-44 EKNISEEVVLDA
+44 EKNISEEVILDA

-83 KKTIDLFQNY
+83 KKTIDLYQNY
-93 TVVPTDDDVEDDELE
+93 TVVASDDDVEDDELE

-115 VFDANAEVGGII
+115 EYDSNAEVGGTI

-162 EFIDKKDEMLLGEV
+162 EYIDKKDDMVLGEV

-181 KFVLVNLGKTTALM
+181 KFILVNLGKTTALM

-204 HLREGQQIR
+204 RMYEGQQIR

-229 VSRAD
+229 VSRSD

-246 PEIYD
+246 PEIYE

-289 QRVQRIIEEL
+289 QRVQRVIEEL

-305 IFTYSDDLTELVRN
+305 IFTYSDDLTELVKN

-324 EVIAVLPQSDGHNV
+324 EVIAVIPQNDAHNL

-393 RREEIRR
+393 RREEIRL
-400 ENLRRETARKVEE
+400 ENLRRENARKVEE
-413 AKAKAAERL
+413 AKAKAEERIA
-422 EAGMKKLEALGG
+422 AGHRKLEALGG
-434 KAEEEDNDYIPDEMM
+434 KAMAEDDDFIPDEMM
-449 DTLDDNVYEE
+449 EGLDDRVYAS
-459 IDMTSDEKEEET
+459 IDMAAAESEAEEDTPVQEIPAEET
-471 APVAEPVEVEETPAE
+471 YEPVETVIEP
-486 EEEIIEPVEETEEVS
+486 EEIEEETEEN
-501 EEDEEDVIE
+501 EEEIVEEV
-510 ENAMEKKPESRKH
+510 MEKKQESRKH

-538 FEKLADTSKPKQD
+538 FEKLADSSKPKQD
-551 TKFKKRFKKK
+551 TKFKKKKKK
-561 DEESNYKVSNKEL
+561 DEETSYKVSNKEL
-574 EKQLKDKLAVSKA
+574 EKQLKEKLAVSKA
-587 AAKPV
+587 AAKPI

>member
-1 MRARKESFNG
+1 
-11 FASSPPYE
+11 
-19 DGVPAHKLMELNYK
+19 MELNYK
-33 NMIKALVSLED
+33 NMLKALALVED
-44 EKNISEEVVLDA
+44 EKNISEEVILDA

-83 KKTIDLFQNY
+83 KKTIDLYQNY
-93 TVVPTDDDVEDDELE
+93 TVVASDDDVEDDELE

-115 VFDANAEVGGII
+115 AYDANVQVGGII

-162 EFIDKKDEMLLGEV
+162 EYIDKKDDMVLGEV

-181 KFVLVNLGKTTALM
+181 KFVLVNLGKATALM

-204 HLREGQQIR
+204 RLREGQQIR

-218 VNRETKGSQVL
+218 VNKETKGSQVL

-305 IFTYSDDLTELVRN
+305 IFTYSDDLTELVKN

-324 EVIAVLPQSDGHNV
+324 SVIAVIPQSDAHNL
-338 LVIVD
+338 LVIVE

-379 MGMDYDAMIAEAEA
+379 MGMDYDALIEEAEA

-400 ENLRRETARKVEE
+400 ENLRRENQRKIEE
-413 AKAKAAERL
+413 AKAKAEERIAEGHR
-422 EAGMKKLEALGG
+422 KLEALGG
-434 KAEEEDNDYIPDEMM
+434 KAEAEDDDFIPDEMM
-449 DTLDDNVYEE
+449 EGLDDRVYES
-459 IDMTSDEKEEET
+459 IDLSTNEEGKEEE
-471 APVAEPVEVEETPAE
+471 PVIQEIEEVSETEEEPAVEVVE
-486 EEEIIEPVEETEEVS
+486 EETEEDT
-501 EEDEEDVIE
+501 EEVFEET
-510 ENAMEKKPESRKH
+510 MEKKPESRKH

-551 TKFKKRFKKK
+551 TKFRKKNRKK
-561 DEESNYKVSNKEL
+561 DEESPYKVSNKEL
-574 EKQLKDKLAVSKA
+574 EKALKDKLAANKA
-587 AAKPV
+587 AAKPI

>member
-1 MRARKESFNG
+1 
-11 FASSPPYE
+11 
-19 DGVPAHKLMELNYK
+19 
-33 NMIKALVSLED
+33 
-44 EKNISEEVVLDA
+44 
-56 LKEAMAK
+56 
-63 AYKKNAE
+63 
-70 LQDIDVVAEINEK
+70 
-83 KKTIDLFQNY
+83 
-93 TVVPTDDDVEDDELE
+93 
-108 IGLAEAK
+108 
-115 VFDANAEVGGII
+115 
-127 RRPVEMTEMSR
+127 MTEMSR

-162 EFIDKKDEMLLGEV
+162 EYIDKKDDMVLGEV

-181 KFVLVNLGKTTALM
+181 KFVLVNLGKATALM

-204 HLREGQQIR
+204 RLREGQQIR

-218 VNRETKGSQVL
+218 VNKETKGSQVL

-305 IFTYSDDLTELVRN
+305 IFTYSDDLTELVKN

-324 EVIAVLPQSDGHNV
+324 SVIAVIPQSDAHNL
-338 LVIVD
+338 LVIVE

-379 MGMDYDAMIAEAEA
+379 MGMDYDALIEEAEA

-400 ENLRRETARKVEE
+400 ENLRRENQRKIEE
-413 AKAKAAERL
+413 AKAKAEERIAEGHR
-422 EAGMKKLEALGG
+422 KLEALGG
-434 KAEEEDNDYIPDEMM
+434 KAEAEDDDFIPDEMM
-449 DTLDDNVYEE
+449 EGLDDRVYES
-459 IDMTSDEKEEET
+459 IDLSANEEGKEEE
-471 APVAEPVEVEETPAE
+471 PVIQEIEEVSEIEEEPAVEVVE
-486 EEEIIEPVEETEEVS
+486 EETEEVF
-501 EEDEEDVIE
+501 EET
-510 ENAMEKKPESRKH
+510 MEKKPESRKH

-551 TKFKKRFKKK
+551 TKFRKKNRKK
-561 DEESNYKVSNKEL
+561 DEESPYKVSNKEL
-574 EKQLKDKLAVSKA
+574 EKALKDKLAANKA
-587 AAKPV
+587 AAKPI

-598 AEIEAQQE
+598 AEIQAQQE

>member
-1 MRARKESFNG
+1 
-11 FASSPPYE
+11 
-19 DGVPAHKLMELNYK
+19 MELNYK
-33 NMIKALVSLED
+33 NMLKALALVED
-44 EKNISEEVVLDA
+44 EKNISEEVILDA

-83 KKTIDLFQNY
+83 KKTIDLYQNY
-93 TVVPTDDDVEDDELE
+93 TVVASDDDVEDDELE

-115 VFDANAEVGGII
+115 EYDANAEVGGII

-162 EFIDKKDEMLLGEV
+162 EYIDKKDDMVLGEV

-181 KFVLVNLGKTTALM
+181 KFVLVNLGKATALM

-204 HLREGQQIR
+204 RLREGQQIR

-218 VNRETKGSQVL
+218 VNKETKGSQVL

-305 IFTYSDDLTELVRN
+305 IFTYSDDLTELVKN

-324 EVIAVLPQSDGHNV
+324 SVIAVIPQSDAHNL
-338 LVIVD
+338 LVIVE

-379 MGMDYDAMIAEAEA
+379 MGMDYDALIEEAEA

-400 ENLRRETARKVEE
+400 ENLRRENQRKIEE
-413 AKAKAAERL
+413 AKAKAEERIAEGHR
-422 EAGMKKLEALGG
+422 KLEALGG
-434 KAEEEDNDYIPDEMM
+434 KAEAEDDDFIPDEMM
-449 DTLDDNVYEE
+449 EGLDDRVYES
-459 IDMTSDEKEEET
+459 IDLSTNEEGKEEE
-471 APVAEPVEVEETPAE
+471 PVIQEIEEVSEIEEEPAVEVVE
-486 EEEIIEPVEETEEVS
+486 EETEEDT
-501 EEDEEDVIE
+501 EEVFEET
-510 ENAMEKKPESRKH
+510 MEKKPESRKH

-551 TKFKKRFKKK
+551 TKFRKKNRKK
-561 DEESNYKVSNKEL
+561 DEESPYKVSNKEL
-574 EKQLKDKLAVSKA
+574 EKALKDKLAANKA
-587 AAKPV
+587 AAKPI

>member
-1 MRARKESFNG
+1 
-11 FASSPPYE
+11 
-19 DGVPAHKLMELNYK
+19 MELNYK
-33 NMIKALVSLED
+33 NMLKALALVED
-44 EKNISEEVVLDA
+44 EKNISEEVILDA

-83 KKTIDLFQNY
+83 KKTIDLYQNY
-93 TVVPTDDDVEDDELE
+93 TVVASDDDVEDDELE

-115 VFDANAEVGGII
+115 EYDANAEVGGII

-162 EFIDKKDEMLLGEV
+162 EYIDKKDDMVLGEV

-181 KFVLVNLGKTTALM
+181 KFVLVNLGKATALM

-204 HLREGQQIR
+204 RLREGQQIR

-218 VNRETKGSQVL
+218 VNKETKGSQVL

-305 IFTYSDDLTELVRN
+305 IFTYSDDLTELVKN

-324 EVIAVLPQSDGHNV
+324 SVIAVIPQSDAHNL
-338 LVIVD
+338 LVIVE

-379 MGMDYDAMIAEAEA
+379 MGMDYDALIEEAEA

-400 ENLRRETARKVEE
+400 ENLRRENQRKIEE
-413 AKAKAAERL
+413 AKAKAEERIAEGHR
-422 EAGMKKLEALGG
+422 KLEALGG
-434 KAEEEDNDYIPDEMM
+434 KAEAEDDDFIPDEMM
-449 DTLDDNVYEE
+449 EGLDDRVYES
-459 IDMTSDEKEEET
+459 IDLSTNEEGKEEE
-471 APVAEPVEVEETPAE
+471 PVIQEIEEVSETEEEPAVEVVE
-486 EEEIIEPVEETEEVS
+486 EETEEDT
-501 EEDEEDVIE
+501 EEVFEET
-510 ENAMEKKPESRKH
+510 MEKKPESRKH

-551 TKFKKRFKKK
+551 TKFRKKNRKK
-561 DEESNYKVSNKEL
+561 DEESPYKVSNKEL
-574 EKQLKDKLAVSKA
+574 EKALKDKLAANKA
-587 AAKPV
+587 AAKPI

-598 AEIEAQQE
+598 AEIQAQQE

>member
-1 MRARKESFNG
+1 
-11 FASSPPYE
+11 
-19 DGVPAHKLMELNYK
+19 MELNYK
-33 NMIKALVSLED
+33 NMLKALALVED
-44 EKNISEEVVLDA
+44 EKNISEEVILDA

-83 KKTIDLFQNY
+83 KKTIDLYQNY
-93 TVVPTDDDVEDDELE
+93 TVVASDDDVEDDELE

-115 VFDANAEVGGII
+115 AYDANAEVGGII
-127 RRPVEMTEMSR
+127 RRPVEMTDMSR

-162 EFIDKKDEMLLGEV
+162 EYIDKKDDMVLGEV

-181 KFVLVNLGKTTALM
+181 KFVLVNLGKATALM

-204 HLREGQQIR
+204 RLREGQQIR

-218 VNRETKGSQVL
+218 VNKETKGSQVL

-305 IFTYSDDLTELVRN
+305 IFTYSDDLTELVKN

-324 EVIAVLPQSDGHNV
+324 SVIAVIPQSDAHNL
-338 LVIVD
+338 LVIVE

-379 MGMDYDAMIAEAEA
+379 MGMDYDALIEEAEA

-400 ENLRRETARKVEE
+400 ENLRRENQRKIEE
-413 AKAKAAERL
+413 AKAKAEERIAEGHR
-422 EAGMKKLEALGG
+422 KLEALGG
-434 KAEEEDNDYIPDEMM
+434 KAEAEDDDFIPDEMM
-449 DTLDDNVYEE
+449 EGLDDRVYES
-459 IDMTSDEKEEET
+459 IDLSTNEEGKEEE
-471 APVAEPVEVEETPAE
+471 PVIQEIEEVSETEEEPAVEVVE
-486 EEEIIEPVEETEEVS
+486 EETEEDT
-501 EEDEEDVIE
+501 EEVFEET
-510 ENAMEKKPESRKH
+510 MEKKPESRKH

-551 TKFKKRFKKK
+551 TKFRKKNRKK
-561 DEESNYKVSNKEL
+561 DEESPYKVSNKEL
-574 EKQLKDKLAVSKA
+574 EKALKDKLAANKA
-587 AAKPV
+587 AAKPI

-598 AEIEAQQE
+598 AEIQAQQE

>member
-1 MRARKESFNG
+1 
-11 FASSPPYE
+11 
-19 DGVPAHKLMELNYK
+19 MELNYR
-33 NMIKALVSLED
+33 NMIKAFSLVED
-44 EKNISEEVVLDA
+44 EKNISEDVIREA

-83 KKTIDLFQNY
+83 KKTIDLYQNY
-93 TVVPTDDDVEDDELE
+93 TVVPSDDDVEDDELE
-108 IGLAEAK
+108 IGLEEAK
-115 VFDANAEVGGII
+115 EYDANAEVGGTI

-156 KVSVYN
+156 KVAVYN
-162 EFIDKKDEMLLGEV
+162 EYIDKKDEMVLGEV

-204 HLREGQQIR
+204 YLREGQQIR

-251 GTVEIKAIAREV
+251 GIVEIKAIAREV

-276 DVDPIGACIGPKG
+276 DIDPIGACIGPKG
-289 QRVQRIIEEL
+289 SRVQKIIEEL

-305 IFTYSDDLTELVRN
+305 IFTYSDDLTELVKN

-324 EVIAVLPQSDGHNV
+324 EVIAVIPREDAHNL

-343 EDQLSLAIGKRGKN
+343 ESQLSLAIGKRGKN

-363 LINRN
+363 LINHN
-368 IDIKTRRDIED
+368 IDIKTRKDVEE
-379 MGMDYDAMIAEAEA
+379 MGLDYDELIAEAEA
-393 RREEIRR
+393 RREEIRL
-400 ENLRRETARKVEE
+400 ENLRKENLRKQEE
-413 AKAKAAERL
+413 AKAKIDERMAEG
-422 EAGMKKLEALGG
+422 AKKLEKLGTS
-434 KAEEEDNDYIPDEMM
+434 AESEEDGFITDEMKEEIS
-449 DTLDDNVYEE
+449 DNVYTEM
-459 IDMTSDEKEEET
+459 DMNSSDKEENEEVSET
-471 APVAEPVEVEETPAE
+471 AESEEVIE
-486 EEEIIEPVEETEEVS
+486 EPVEEITEEETGA
-501 EEDEEDVIE
+501 EEVEEESTDED
-510 ENAMEKKPESRKH
+510 MEKKTESRKH

-538 FEKLADTSKPKQD
+538 FEKLADTNKPKQD
-551 TKFKKRFKKK
+551 TKFKKKFKKK
-561 DEESNYKVSNKEL
+561 DEDSPYKVSNKEL
-574 EKQLKDKLAVSKA
+574 EKQLKDKLANKEA
-587 AAKPV
+587 NKPV
-592 YTEEEL
+592 YTDEEL
-598 AEIEAQQE
+598 AEIEAARE
-606 AEEEREYD
+606 AEEEKEYD

>member
-1 MRARKESFNG
+1 
-11 FASSPPYE
+11 
-19 DGVPAHKLMELNYK
+19 MELNYK
-33 NMIKALVSLED
+33 NMLKALALVED
-44 EKNISEEVVLDA
+44 EKNISEEVILEA

-83 KKTIDLFQNY
+83 KKTIDLYQNY
-93 TVVPTDDDVEDDELE
+93 TVVASDDDVEDDELE
-108 IGLAEAK
+108 IGLEEAK
-115 VFDANAEVGGII
+115 AYDANAEVGGII

-162 EFIDKKDEMLLGEV
+162 EYVDKKDDMVIGEV

-181 KFVLVNLGKTTALM
+181 KFVLVNLGKATALM

-204 HLREGQQIR
+204 KLREGQQIR

-218 VNRETKGSQVL
+218 VNKETKGSQVL

-305 IFTYSDDLTELVRN
+305 IFTYSDDLTELVKN

-324 EVIAVLPQSDGHNV
+324 SVIAVIPQSDGHNL
-338 LVIVD
+338 LVIVE
-343 EDQLSLAIGKRGKN
+343 EDQLSLAIGKRVKN

-379 MGMDYDAMIAEAEA
+379 MGMDYDALIEEAEA

-400 ENLRRETARKVEE
+400 QNLRRENQRKIEE
-413 AKAKAAERL
+413 AKAKAEERIAEGHR
-422 EAGMKKLEALGG
+422 KLEARGG
-434 KAEEEDNDYIPDEMM
+434 KAEAEDDDFIPDEMM
-449 DTLDDNVYEE
+449 EGLDDRVYES
-459 IDMTSDEKEEET
+459 IDLASNDSEKEEET
-471 APVAEPVEVEETPAE
+471 VTEEMPAEQEFEEDGIETAVEEEPE
-486 EEEIIEPVEETEEVS
+486 EYEEEIVQEV
-501 EEDEEDVIE
+501 
-510 ENAMEKKPESRKH
+510 MEKKPESRRH

-551 TKFKKRFKKK
+551 AKFKKKKKK
-561 DEESNYKVSNKEL
+561 DEESLYKVSNKEL
-574 EKQLKDKLAVSKA
+574 EKALKDKLAANKA
-587 AAKPV
+587 AAKPI

>member
-1 MRARKESFNG
+1 
-11 FASSPPYE
+11 
-19 DGVPAHKLMELNYK
+19 MELNYK
-33 NMIKALVSLED
+33 NMIKALALVED
-44 EKNISEEVVLDA
+44 EKNISEEVILDA

-83 KKTIDLFQNY
+83 KKTIDLYQNY
-93 TVVPTDDDVEDDELE
+93 TVVASDDDVEDDELE

-115 VFDANAEVGGII
+115 EYDSNAEVGGTI

-162 EFIDKKDEMLLGEV
+162 EYIDKKDDMVLGEV

-181 KFVLVNLGKTTALM
+181 KFILVNLGKTTALM

-204 HLREGQQIR
+204 RMYEGQQIR

-246 PEIYD
+246 PEIYE

-289 QRVQRIIEEL
+289 QRVQRVIEEL

-305 IFTYSDDLTELVRN
+305 IFTYSDDLTELVKN

-324 EVIAVLPQSDGHNV
+324 EVIAVIPQNDAHNL

-393 RREEIRR
+393 RREEIRL
-400 ENLRRETARKVEE
+400 ENLRRENARKVEE
-413 AKAKAAERL
+413 AKAKAEERIA
-422 EAGMKKLEALGG
+422 AGHRKLEALGG
-434 KAEEEDNDYIPDEMM
+434 KAMAEDDDFIPDEMM
-449 DTLDDNVYEE
+449 EGLDDRVYAS
-459 IDMTSDEKEEET
+459 IDMAAAESEAEEDTPVQEIPAEET
-471 APVAEPVEVEETPAE
+471 YEPVETVIEP
-486 EEEIIEPVEETEEVS
+486 EEIEEETEEN
-501 EEDEEDVIE
+501 EEEIVEEV
-510 ENAMEKKPESRKH
+510 MEKKQESRKH

-538 FEKLADTSKPKQD
+538 FEKLADSSKPKQD
-551 TKFKKRFKKK
+551 TKFKKKKKK
-561 DEESNYKVSNKEL
+561 DEETSYKVSNKEL
-574 EKQLKDKLAVSKA
+574 EKQLKEKLAVSKA
-587 AAKPV
+587 AAKPI

>member
-1 MRARKESFNG
+1 
-11 FASSPPYE
+11 
-19 DGVPAHKLMELNYK
+19 MELNYK
-33 NMIKALVSLED
+33 NMLKALALVED
-44 EKNISEEVVLDA
+44 EKNISEEVILDA

-83 KKTIDLFQNY
+83 KKTIDLYQNY
-93 TVVPTDDDVEDDELE
+93 TVVASDDDVEDDELE

-115 VFDANAEVGGII
+115 AYDANAEVGGII
-127 RRPVEMTEMSR
+127 RRPVEMTDMSR

-162 EFIDKKDEMLLGEV
+162 EYIDKKDDMVLGEV

-181 KFVLVNLGKTTALM
+181 KFVLVNLGKATALM

-204 HLREGQQIR
+204 RLREGQQIR

-218 VNRETKGSQVL
+218 VNKETKGSQVL

-305 IFTYSDDLTELVRN
+305 IFTYSDDLTELVKN

-324 EVIAVLPQSDGHNV
+324 SVIAVIPQSDAHNL
-338 LVIVD
+338 LVIVE

-379 MGMDYDAMIAEAEA
+379 MGMDYDALIEEAEA

-400 ENLRRETARKVEE
+400 ENLRRENQRKIEE
-413 AKAKAAERL
+413 AKAKAEERIAEGHR
-422 EAGMKKLEALGG
+422 KLEALGG
-434 KAEEEDNDYIPDEMM
+434 KAEAEDDDFIPDEMM
-449 DTLDDNVYEE
+449 EGLDDRLYES
-459 IDMTSDEKEEET
+459 IDLSTNEEGKEEE
-471 APVAEPVEVEETPAE
+471 PVIQEIEEVSETEEEPAVEVVE
-486 EEEIIEPVEETEEVS
+486 EETEEDT
-501 EEDEEDVIE
+501 EEVFEET
-510 ENAMEKKPESRKH
+510 MEKKPESRKH

-551 TKFKKRFKKK
+551 TKFRKKNRKK
-561 DEESNYKVSNKEL
+561 DEESPYKVSNKEL
-574 EKQLKDKLAVSKA
+574 EKALKDKLAANKA
-587 AAKPV
+587 AAKPI

-598 AEIEAQQE
+598 AEIQAQQE